1 MQVVMLDGPQIR
13 LDYRREMM
21 ESAGT
26 PEVR

>member
-21 ESAGT
+21 ESAGE